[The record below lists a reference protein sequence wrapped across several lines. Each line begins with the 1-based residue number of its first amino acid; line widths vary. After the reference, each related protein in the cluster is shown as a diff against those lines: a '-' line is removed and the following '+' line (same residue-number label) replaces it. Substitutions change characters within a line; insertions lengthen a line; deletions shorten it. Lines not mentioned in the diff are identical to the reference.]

1 LEKARTVETKVAELL
16 NDRLV
21 PFVQH
26 SANRN
31 SGIIYFHSKDNPFGG
46 YERIA
51 QDLKG
56 RAEEEILTR
65 AYGIPT
71 KSASTRFPMF
81 SREVNVIPH
90 DKIPADLTRYMILD
104 PAGRKNWFMCWIG
117 VDADETYY
125 VYREWPDVNVG
136 DWAKWHGGKWIGGE
150 GSKGLGYGIKDYVD
164 LIVGLEED
172 NSEEI
177 LDRLIDPRL
186 GAAKYQSQNGAS
198 SIIEDLA
205 DNGLTFNPAPGLDIE
220 DGIQA
225 IQTKMAYNRKA
236 KIDGINHPRFYVSD
250 RCENIITALQEYT
263 GDGGSDEA
271 WKDPVDVIRYACID
285 GIRWVDKTIQQSKR
299 KGGY

>member
-1 LEKARTVETKVAELL
+1 
-16 NDRLV
+16 
-21 PFVQH
+21 
-26 SANRN
+26 
-31 SGIIYFHSKDNPFGG
+31 
-46 YERIA
+46 
-51 QDLKG
+51 
-56 RAEEEILTR
+56 
-65 AYGIPT
+65 
-71 KSASTRFPMF
+71 MF
-81 SREVNVIPH
+81 SREVNVIAH
-90 DKIPADLTRYMILD
+90 DKIPADLTRYMILY